1 MKTVSELTDIY
12 YKHLYP
18 SLQELEDE
26 RKKIKNKLIGI
37 GFFYTLL
44 IGIITLFLLSYDAS
58 TEALFG
64 VVFIY
69 IAGMGFLYRWLIKDY
84 TNDFKFKIIA
94 PLIKAIDK
102 NLTYS
107 PSLHLPSHYFVQ
119 SKLFTS
125 EPDRITGND
134 YVQGTIDN
142 VAIKFSDLQVETK
155 HENSKGNEEYTTI
168 FMGLF
173 IVSEF
178 NKNFHGR
185 TVILPDTAQKTFG
198 DYLGHLLQQNNFQ
211 RADLVKMDNPAFE
224 KEFVVYGTDQIE
236 ARYILTPAFM
246 EKLLILKKRS
256 KHPVSVSFVN
266 KNIHIAIEYNKDLFE
281 PSVFHSLLKYKIA
294 MEYIQTLHLA
304 VGIIEELKLNKKLW
318 SKL

>member
-1 MKTVSELTDIY
+1 MKTVSELTDFY

-18 SLQELEDE
+18 SLQELEED
-26 RKKIKNKLIGI
+26 RKKVKNQLIGVVAL
-37 GFFYTLL
+37 FTLVM
-44 IGIITLFLLSYDAS
+44 GIIAIVFVSYHLSG
-58 TEALFG
+58 EVLFG
-64 VVFIY
+64 VGLFY
-69 IAGMGFLYRWLIKDY
+69 IAGVGFIYRWLVKDY
-84 TNDFKFKIIA
+84 ANDFKFKVIA

-102 NLTYS
+102 NLDYS
-107 PSLHLPSHYFVQ
+107 PSLHVPSNYFIN
-119 SKLFTS
+119 SKLSTS
-125 EPDRITGND
+125 RPDRITGND
-134 YVQGTIDN
+134 YVRGKIDGVN
-142 VAIKFSDLQVETK
+142 IQFSDLHVETK
-155 HENSKGNEEYTTI
+155 HKDSKGNEEYTTI
-168 FMGLF
+168 FIGLF

-185 TVILPDTAQKTFG
+185 TVILPDTAQKAFG
-198 DYLGHLLQQNNFQ
+198 DYIGHLLQENNFH